1 MRDNR
6 IALKNGSEIVVTD
19 GKRIKIDT
27 EVGRGASCIV
37 YDAAYTDSI
46 GIPHHIRIK
55 ECYPYYIPIERT
67 EGGSLIPFETN
78 KDKFSAAKNHFIQ
91 AYQRNVSINNTL
103 GLTNSTI
110 NSTDFIQYN
119 NTCYIVMVYSEGCD
133 YNKYQDQSLLEL
145 FGHIKSLAQLIKK
158 YHDRGYLH
166 LDIKPENILILP
178 ETQQHLLL
186 FDFDTVTT
194 IDEIGTTSR
203 FGLAFS
209 EGFSPPEQIQGKRDK
224 IGTHT
229 DIFSIGAL
237 MYYKLF
243 GRKVTLDACKI
254 FCSYSFDE
262 MRYFDKK
269 YQPKLYKVLEN
280 FLKKTL
286 SASIIPRWNKMQQ
299 LIDCLDELIVLSDV
313 DGEYLIDSFQYNTAH
328 FIGREKEIVK
338 IYDKLSENQL
348 IFLSGIGGIGKT
360 EIAKQYANQYRNL
373 YDTVVFAVFDS
384 DIESLVNKEIMINH
398 VEQGEKESDTDYFN
412 RKINVL
418 RRIVTDRDLL
428 IIDNFDTDSDNSLEI
443 LLSCPCKFIITSR
456 MDFCDYNYE
465 QIDID
470 RMENIDDVLK
480 LFYVYN
486 DNEYGTE
493 NAAAVKELVEYV
505 GYHTMTVELLA
516 KYLRVSGEAPM
527 ELLSRFMEQEGITNT
542 KDINV
547 RQRKDRRLRSES
559 INSHLMTLFD
569 ISGFEETE
577 KEIIGS
583 LSLYA
588 GIRIKKCKFEE
599 ICPITNISE
608 ILNKLIKSGWITYNA
623 KTGKISLHQVI
634 QDLIYKNLSP
644 NAENCPNVV
653 AGMTRYITADTADYY
668 RIKQYVIDVFMDRI
682 TGSNISYARLCL
694 LYHKKDR
701 IDEAERI
708 CLQRK
713 ETEKEAYDILQ
724 RICRRK
730 IEKISLLDDVDES
743 ELELDDYVV
752 SQLQLIEELMDS
764 IMDYCQ
770 RYTDDVDYIV
780 KEYTD
785 ACSEIYSA
793 LSNYIWCY
801 FDAQNPN
808 MDRICYKLIVMYDA
822 VTRLLPLS
830 SYAVEEKV
838 SYYIKIRDFYMDE
851 DFGITYKNK
860 FFSDIEKAYW
870 YQERIDELRNKMDK
884 KGADIIITDGGVTTY
899 HYTNDVSYTMLAEK
913 YEEEE
918 NYERAITFYKKSY
931 DYGDGRYD
939 SVMQSIA
946 HIYEKMGEPKKAVEC
961 LEKVLDYDK
970 ANENDPNTYF
980 SYTSY
985 ICVELIKSFVKMH
998 DYEKAKMYALELIHY
1013 DDPNTLKEENSYA
1026 VTNVLAAYFYL
1037 YFVENESEKK
1047 ELLWQQC
1054 IKYYKMLENDR
1065 IDDDILD
1072 FIDEY
1077 LIKENVCFEEIIKI
1091 LDRIDKCGTKDIRE
1105 KIIQDTIAKYNKVVG
1120 FDRYHVILMIEY
1132 ASLFNKYPYESI
1144 KKAEDLWE
1152 KAQKLYLEYGLN
1164 DNYIQN
1170 LLYKTRADIMSNDS
1184 DYEYNQVLTIKKQCD
1199 YYILAQ
1205 RQLEKAVDDEN
1216 KMKIW
1221 KSAADFCGC
1230 ADNYEMQI
1238 DCLKKSL
1245 EIIIPVLN
1253 LYEFSKFDGN
1263 YQYMM
1268 WDMIRA
1274 YIQLEDYENAKHS
1287 IDELYERTVE
1297 FYLEIENSDNA
1308 QERIWKMRFIANSYL
1323 DCFSKEKAV
1332 NIYLVAIYIGLEE
1345 DRTKYALLRT
1355 SNLDVCR
1362 VSQLIVRMLAE
1373 EIDSNLKDSLIELKD
1388 ELVSN
1393 REAYNG
1399 DIDIFD
1405 EIVSTINEH
1414 YQNREIEFKSFC

>member
-1 MRDNR
+1 MKDNR
-6 IALKNGSEIVVTD
+6 IALENGYEIAVTD
-19 GKRIKIDT
+19 GKRIRIDT
-27 EVGRGASCIV
+27 EVGRGASSIV
-37 YDAAYTDSI
+37 YDAIYTDSI
-46 GIPHHIRIK
+46 GILHNIRIK
-55 ECYPYYIPIERT
+55 ECYPYYLLIERARD
-67 EGGSLIPFETN
+67 GSLMPFETN
-78 KDKFSAAKNHFIQ
+78 QDKFSTAKDHFIQ
-91 AYQRNVSINNTL
+91 AYQRSVSISNTL

-110 NSTDFIQYN
+110 NSADFIQYN
-119 NTCYIVMVYSEGCD
+119 NTCYIIMAFNEGSD
-133 YNKYQDQSLLEL
+133 YNKYEDRSLLEL
-145 FGHIKSLAQLIKK
+145 FIHIKSLSQLIKK

-166 LDIKPENILILP
+166 LDIRPENVLILP

-194 IDEIGTTSR
+194 IDELKASSR
-203 FGLAFS
+203 FGLPFS
-209 EGFSPPEQIQGKRDK
+209 EGFSPPEQIQGKIDK

-243 GRKVTLDACKI
+243 GSKVTLDACRI

-269 YQPKLYKVLEN
+269 YQPKLYKLLEN

-286 SASIIPRWNKMQQ
+286 SASIIPRWNRMQQ
-299 LIDCLDELIVLSDV
+299 LIDCLDELILLADA

-328 FIGREKEIVK
+328 FIGRESEIVK
-338 IYDKLSENQL
+338 INDKLSENQL

-360 EIAKQYANQYRNL
+360 ELAKQYANRYRNL

-398 VEQGEKESDTDYFN
+398 IEQGEKESDTNYFN
-412 RKINVL
+412 RKIDVL

-428 IIDNFDTDSDNSLEI
+428 IIDNFDTDSDSSLEI

-456 MDFCDYNYE
+456 MDFRDYNYE

-527 ELLSRFMEQEGITNT
+527 ELLSRFMEREGITNT
-542 KDINV
+542 KDINI

-559 INSHLMTLFD
+559 VNNHLTTLFD
-569 ISGFEETE
+569 ISEFEETE

-583 LSLYA
+583 LSIYA
-588 GIRIKKCKFEE
+588 GIRIKKSKFEE

-608 ILNKLIKSGWITYNA
+608 KLNKLIKRGWITYNSR
-623 KTGKISLHQVI
+623 TSKISLHQVI

-653 AGMTRYITADTADYY
+653 AGMTKYITTDTADYY

-682 TGSNISYARLCL
+682 TGSSISYARLCL

-701 IDEAERI
+701 IDEAERL
-708 CLQRK
+708 CLQWK
-713 ETEKEAYDILQ
+713 EKEKEAYDILQ
-724 RICRRK
+724 RICRKK
-730 IEKISLLDDVDES
+730 IEKISSLDDVDES

-752 SQLQLIEELMDS
+752 SQLKLIEELMDR
-764 IMDYCQ
+764 IMNYCQ
-770 RYTDDVDYIV
+770 RYTDDADYIV

-785 ACSEIYSA
+785 ACNEIYNA

-808 MDRICYKLIVMYDA
+808 MDRICYKLIDMYNTA
-822 VTRLLPLS
+822 TRLLPQS
-830 SYAVEEKV
+830 SYTVEEKV
-838 SYYIKIRDFYMDE
+838 SYYIKIRNFYLDE

-870 YQERIDELRNKMDK
+870 YQARIDELRNKMDK
-884 KGADIIITDGGVTTY
+884 KGADVIITDGGVTTY
-899 HYTNDVSYTMLAEK
+899 HYTNDVSYAMLAEK

-918 NYERAITFYKKSY
+918 NYEQAIAFYKKSY
-931 DYGDGRYD
+931 DDGDERYD

-961 LEKVLDYDK
+961 LEKVLDCDK
-970 ANENDPNTYF
+970 ADEKNPNTHF

-985 ICVELIKSFVKMH
+985 ICIELIKSLVKMR
-998 DYEKAKMYALELIHY
+998 DYEKTKMYALELIHY
-1013 DDPNTLKEENSYA
+1013 NELNTLKEDNSYA
-1026 VTNVLAAYFYL
+1026 VTNVIVAYYYL
-1037 YFVENESEKK
+1037 YFVENEPRRK
-1047 ELLWQQC
+1047 ELLWKQC
-1054 IKYYKMLENDR
+1054 IKYYKMLENCR
-1065 IDDDILD
+1065 IDDAIFD
-1072 FIDEY
+1072 FIVEY
-1077 LIKENVCFEEIIKI
+1077 LIKENIYFEEIIEI
-1091 LDRIDKCGTKDIRE
+1091 LGRIDKWGTKDIRE
-1105 KIIQDTIAKYNKVVG
+1105 KIILDTIARHKKVVG
-1120 FDRYHVILMIEY
+1120 FGSYHVILLIEY
-1132 ASLFNKYPYESI
+1132 ADLFNEYHHESI
-1144 KKAEDLWE
+1144 KKAEDICD
-1152 KAQKLYLEYGLN
+1152 KAQRLYLEYRLN

-1170 LLYKTRADIMSNDS
+1170 LLYKTWADIISNDA
-1184 DYEYNQVLTIKKQCD
+1184 DYENNQVLVFKKRCD
-1199 YYILAQ
+1199 YRVLAQ

-1216 KMKIW
+1216 RVKIW
-1221 KSAADFCGC
+1221 KNAADSYGYV
-1230 ADNYEMQI
+1230 DNCEMQI
-1238 DCLKKSL
+1238 DCIKKSL

-1253 LYEFSKFDGN
+1253 LYEFSKFDGD
-1263 YQYMM
+1263 YRYLMQ
-1268 WDMIRA
+1268 DMIRA
-1274 YIQLEDYENAKHS
+1274 YIHLADYENAMQS

-1297 FYLEIENSDNA
+1297 FFLEIENSDNV
-1308 QERIWKMRFIANSYL
+1308 QECIWEMRFIADSYL

-1345 DRTKYALLRT
+1345 DRTKYAMLRT

-1362 VSQLIVRMLAE
+1362 VSQLIVRMLAK

-1393 REAYNG
+1393 RETYNG
-1399 DIDIFD
+1399 DVNIFD

-1414 YQNREIEFKSFC
+1414 YQNREIEFKSFW